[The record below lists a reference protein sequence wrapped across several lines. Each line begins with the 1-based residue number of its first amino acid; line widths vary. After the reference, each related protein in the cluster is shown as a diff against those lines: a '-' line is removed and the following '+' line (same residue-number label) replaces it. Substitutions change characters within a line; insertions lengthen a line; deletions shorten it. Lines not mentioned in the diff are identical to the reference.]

1 MRKVFAFLLMGVLL
15 ELFPFS
21 QASAAVYQIHFRY
34 DTSSSRLMFDESKG
48 VPVQVD
54 SSRDLNPL
62 EFFDENGSGSF
73 SLRFLFDNGEEIAR
87 KDFIPSVNGS
97 FTFDAPYLSFAR
109 SIVVYRSGVNAPILS
124 YDLSK
129 FLTCNK
135 NGICEYEKGENMNTC
150 LPDCVGTTVNFSDE
164 TKKLLKQNG
173 DVLRDPK
180 SGEVVLRGIQA
191 SAVASSGGVATVN
204 GSTGSIL
211 AVVGGI
217 AVILISIGVAVL
229 LRLRARNKRY
239 GL

>member
-1 MRKVFAFLLMGVLL
+1 M
-15 ELFPFS
+15 
-21 QASAAVYQIHFRY
+21 
-34 DTSSSRLMFDESKG
+34 
-48 VPVQVD
+48 
-54 SSRDLNPL
+54 
-62 EFFDENGSGSF
+62 
-73 SLRFLFDNGEEIAR
+73 
-87 KDFIPSVNGS
+87 
-97 FTFDAPYLSFAR
+97 
-109 SIVVYRSGVNAPILS
+109 NAPILS

-150 LPDCVGTTVNFSDE
+150 LPDCVGTTVNFSEE